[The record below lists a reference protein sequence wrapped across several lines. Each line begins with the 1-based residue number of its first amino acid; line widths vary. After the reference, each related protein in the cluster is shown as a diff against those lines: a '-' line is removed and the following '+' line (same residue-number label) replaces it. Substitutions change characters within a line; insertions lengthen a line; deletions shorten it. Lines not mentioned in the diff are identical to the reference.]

1 MMKRPEEKQA
11 SRDDSH
17 LNDQYITF
25 TIGEEDY
32 AISIVNVEEI
42 VKVSNLIKVPK
53 SQDYFV
59 GLMDIRGKVV
69 NMIDL
74 SKKIMNKK
82 IGESAMNRAIIV
94 KINNKS
100 IGIIVDKVS
109 HVVHFSP
116 NQIDPPPPSVK
127 GISSRYIIGVAK
139 KDNRFVIIMDI
150 VKILSADELAELV
163 DFK

>member
-1 MMKRPEEKQA
+1 MTK
-11 SRDDSH
+11 DDNH
-17 LNDQYITF
+17 LSEQYITF

-32 AISIVNVEEI
+32 AISIINVEEI

-53 SQDYFV
+53 SFEYFV

-82 IGESAMNRAIIV
+82 MGESTLNRAIIV
-94 KINNKS
+94 KIHGKS

-109 HVVHFSP
+109 HVVRFTES
-116 NQIDPPPPSVK
+116 QIDPPPPSVK

-150 VKILSADELAELV
+150 EKILSAEELAEFT
-163 DFK
+163 DYK

>member
-1 MMKRPEEKQA
+1 MSMAKQ
-11 SRDDSH
+11 DY
-17 LNDQYITF
+17 LNEQYITF

-42 VKVSNLIKVPK
+42 VKVTNLIKVPK

-59 GLMDIRGKVV
+59 GLMDIRGRVV

-82 IGESAMNRAIIV
+82 SNDSNMNRAIIV
-94 KINNKS
+94 KIQGKS

-109 HVVHFSP
+109 HVVHFSE

-127 GISSRYIIGVAK
+127 GMSSRYIIGVAK
-139 KDNRFVIIMDI
+139 RENRFIILMDI
-150 VKILSADELAELV
+150 EKILTTEELSEVTAV
-163 DFK
+163 I

>member
-1 MMKRPEEKQA
+1 MVK
-11 SRDDSH
+11 DDNH
-17 LNDQYITF
+17 LNEQYITF

-42 VKVSNLIKVPK
+42 VKVTNLIKVPK
-53 SQDYFV
+53 SQEYFM

-82 IGESAMNRAIIV
+82 VGESQMSRAIIV
-94 KINNKS
+94 KIDGKS
-100 IGIIVDKVS
+100 LGVIVDRVS
-109 HVVHFSP
+109 HVVRFAD

-127 GISSRYIIGVAK
+127 GMSSRYIIGVAK
-139 KDNRFVIIMDI
+139 RDNKFIIIMDI
-150 VKILSADELAELV
+150 EKILTTEELAEV
-163 DFK
+163 TGTQ

>member
-1 MMKRPEEKQA
+1 MGNTET
-11 SRDDSH
+11 DNNH
-17 LNDQYITF
+17 LNEQYITF

-59 GLMDIRGKVV
+59 GLMDNRGNIV

-82 IGESAMNRAIIV
+82 TTESQINRAIIV
-94 KINNKS
+94 KINGKS
-100 IGIIVDKVS
+100 LGIVVDKVS

-116 NQIDPPPPSVK
+116 SQIDPPPPSVK

-150 VKILSADELAELV
+150 EKILSSEEFNDITNEY
-163 DFK
+163 KPRGY

>member
-1 MMKRPEEKQA
+1 MAKENN
-11 SRDDSH
+11 H
-17 LNDQYITF
+17 LNEQYITF

-42 VKVSNLIKVPK
+42 VKVTDLIKVPK

-74 SKKIMNKK
+74 SKKIMNRKTN
-82 IGESAMNRAIIV
+82 ESGMNRAIIV
-94 KINNKS
+94 KIQGKS
-100 IGIIVDKVS
+100 LGIIVDKVS
-109 HVVHFSP
+109 HVVRFSP

-127 GISSRYIIGVAK
+127 GMSSRYIVGIAK
-139 KDNRFVIIMDI
+139 RENRFIIIMDI
-150 VKILSADELAELV
+150 EKILTSEELAEITSTT
-163 DFK
+163 